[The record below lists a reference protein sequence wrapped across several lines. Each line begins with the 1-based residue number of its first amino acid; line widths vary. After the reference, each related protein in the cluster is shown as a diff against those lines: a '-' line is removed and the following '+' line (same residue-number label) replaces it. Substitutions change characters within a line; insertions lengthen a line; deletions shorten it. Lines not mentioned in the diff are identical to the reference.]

1 MTKIFV
7 NIVCKNYVYS
17 IFMLFTFLFFGSVQ
31 FFVEG
36 HVRKISVDIE

>member
-1 MTKIFV
+1 MTIIFV
-7 NIVCKNYVYS
+7 NIVCKNYVHS

-31 FFVEG
+31 FEG